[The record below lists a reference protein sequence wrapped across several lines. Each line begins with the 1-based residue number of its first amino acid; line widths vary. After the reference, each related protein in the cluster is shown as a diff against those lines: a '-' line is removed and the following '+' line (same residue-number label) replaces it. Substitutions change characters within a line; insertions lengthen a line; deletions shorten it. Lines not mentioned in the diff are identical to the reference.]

1 MTRLTRSVGGDIFL
15 QVRYGFYAVY
25 AFITIVYIILL
36 KQFPD
41 KLLGIILPF
50 IIFSDPSV
58 LGFYF
63 ISGLVLLEK
72 GERTL
77 MYLISTPLRI
87 KEYLYSKM
95 ISLTLLSIVT
105 SLIIVIFSYG
115 LKFNF
120 LIFILGVT
128 LTSFLFILIGF
139 IAVAKFPTINE
150 YILYSIIYITILSL
164 PLVDYFGVFKSLAF
178 YIFPTQASLLL
189 IKGAFGGVKL
199 WQIIY
204 GVLYLI
210 IWISL
215 AYKLA
220 FISFNKFIILKKG
233 DR

>member
-1 MTRLTRSVGGDIFL
+1 MKRLIRSIIGDVFL
-15 QVRYGFYAVY
+15 QMKYGFYAVY

-36 KQFPD
+36 KQLPD
-41 KLLGIILPF
+41 KFLGIILPF

-77 MYLISTPLRI
+77 MYLISTPLRTR
-87 KEYLYSKM
+87 EYLWSKM
-95 ISLTLLSIVT
+95 ISLTLLSVAT
-105 SLIIVIFSYG
+105 SLTIMIFSYG
-115 LKFNF
+115 LKFN
-120 LIFILGVT
+120 LSIFILGVA

-139 IAVAKFPTINE
+139 ISVAKFPTINE
-150 YILYSIIYITILSL
+150 YILSSIIYIVILCL
-164 PLVDYFGVFKSLAF
+164 PLIDHFGLFKSLAF

-189 IKGAFGGVKL
+189 IRGAFGGL
-199 WQIIY
+199 EAWQILY
-204 GVLYLI
+204 SVLYLT

-220 FISFNKFIILKKG
+220 LKSFYRFIILKKG

>member
-1 MTRLTRSVGGDIFL
+1 MKRLIRSIIGDVFL
-15 QVRYGFYAVY
+15 QMKYGFYAVY
-25 AFITIVYIILL
+25 AFITIIYIILL
-36 KQFPD
+36 KQLPD
-41 KLLGIILPF
+41 KFLGIILPF

-77 MYLISTPLRI
+77 MYLVSTPLRTR
-87 KEYLYSKM
+87 EYLWSKM
-95 ISLTLLSIVT
+95 ISLTLLSIAT
-105 SLIIVIFSYG
+105 SSIIIMFSYG
-115 LKFNF
+115 LKFN
-120 LIFILGVT
+120 LPIFILGVS

-150 YILYSIIYITILSL
+150 YILSSIIYIVILCL
-164 PLVDYFGVFKSLAF
+164 PLVDYFGFFKSLAF

-189 IKGAFGGVKL
+189 IRGAFEGL
-199 WQIIY
+199 EAWQLLY
-204 GVLYLI
+204 SVLYLI

-220 FISFNKFIILKKG
+220 LKSFYRFIILKEG

>member
-1 MTRLTRSVGGDIFL
+1 MKRFIRSIGGDIFL
-15 QVRYGFYAVY
+15 QVKYGFYAVY
-25 AFITIVYIILL
+25 AIITIVYIVIL
-36 KQFPD
+36 KQLPYKF
-41 KLLGIILPF
+41 LGVILPF

-72 GERTL
+72 GEKTL
-77 MYLISTPLRI
+77 QYLISTPLRT

-95 ISLTLLSIVT
+95 ISLTVLSIAS
-105 SLIIVIFSYG
+105 SLIIAVFSYG

-120 LIFILGVT
+120 LLLILGVA

-139 IAVAKFPTINE
+139 VAVAKFPTINE
-150 YILYSIIYITILSL
+150 YILSSIIYIIILCL
-164 PLVDYFGVFKSLAF
+164 PLIDFFGLYKSFIF

-189 IKGAFGGVKL
+189 IQGAFEGL
-199 WQIIY
+199 EIWQLVY

-210 IWISL
+210 FWIVI

-220 FISFNKFIILKKG
+220 FRSFYKFIILKEG